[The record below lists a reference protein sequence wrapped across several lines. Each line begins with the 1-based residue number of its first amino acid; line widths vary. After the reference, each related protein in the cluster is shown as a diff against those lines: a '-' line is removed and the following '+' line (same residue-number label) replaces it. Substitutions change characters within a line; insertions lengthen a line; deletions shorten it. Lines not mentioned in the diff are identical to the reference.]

1 MEVVIPAARASL
13 ADRLSAA
20 WYAFKMETKPDVKAA
35 MEHFARIA
43 EQQKAEAT
51 AKREARQAALDKL
64 QPYDKAWVTA
74 ISTGA
79 GNSDQLL
86 SAVMPAIELLDV
98 DDQVVVVR
106 HIVVGNRQMTSHPAI
121 RSWVMRNMRDV
132 LANLPE

>member
-1 MEVVIPAARASL
+1 MEVVIGSRRASF
-13 ADRLSAA
+13 RERVTNA
-20 WYAFKMETKPDVKAA
+20 WYAFQMKVAPDVEAALETLRKAA
-35 MEHFARIA
+35 EANAA
-43 EQQKAEAT
+43 EQE
-51 AKREARQAALDKL
+51 AKRVARQAALDKL

-106 HIVVGNRQMTSHPAI
+106 HIVVGNKQMTSHPAI